1 MCEIL
6 EKCKGVKMND
16 FEKTQILQT
25 AKNIAILGLSPD
37 ESKESNIVAR
47 YLITQGYNVIPIY
60 PRLPS
65 SGEIL
70 GRRAYASLQEA
81 FSDEALRDSCGQS
94 GAIDILNVFRK
105 SEALEAVANEIIAL
119 KHKPKCVWVQLGL
132 RNDSAKAILQNA
144 GIAYEED
151 SCIKLEHK
159 RLLG

>member
-37 ESKESNIVAR
+37 ESKASNIVAR
-47 YLITQGYNVIPIY
+47 YLIAQGYNVIPIY

-70 GRRAYASLQEA
+70 GRRAYVSLQEA
-81 FSDEALRDSCGQS
+81 FKALCESCKQS
-94 GAIDILNVFRK
+94 GTIDIINIFRK
-105 SEALEAVANEIIAL
+105 SEALEAAANEIIAL
-119 KHKPKCVWVQLGL
+119 KHKPKCVWVQLDL
-132 RNDSAKAILQNA
+132 YNERAKEILQNA

>member
-1 MCEIL
+1 
-6 EKCKGVKMND
+6 MND

-47 YLITQGYNVIPIY
+47 YLIAQGYNVIPIY
-60 PRLPS
+60 PRLPE

-81 FSDEALRDSCGQS
+81 
-94 GAIDILNVFRK
+94 
-105 SEALEAVANEIIAL
+105 LEAVASEIIAL
-119 KHKPKCVWVQLGL
+119 KHKPKCMWVQLDL
-132 RNDSAKAILQNA
+132 YNERAREILQNA
-144 GIAYEED
+144 GIMYEED
-151 SCIKLEHK
+151 SCIKLEHM